1 MAASLSLVTL
11 VPLANGWPPQP
22 PSWQKCP
29 QFGEKEL
36 GSALLDVPST
46 NCLLCLMLISHPS
59 AEDCEDHDH
68 VRGKLLMLFRT
79 ASATTMPSR
88 PSSGG
93 CHHTGWMNP
102 TKNWLQHWLWSLV
115 PYFLQPHQGPS
126 IPGRFWCWPPPYKG
140 SLVGPPFWFN
150 ILVKHLLSSSS
161 ILFFYSVDHSDKDA
175 KMLDTDTSGCLWCQ
189 WHSSMYHSS

>member
-1 MAASLSLVTL
+1 MKILKHICRVLSAHTGPFQGLNMITTDCQNCINNFHFQFFDTIVYKKIYKSMAASLSLVTL

-93 CHHTGWMNP
+93 CHHTG
-102 TKNWLQHWLWSLV
+102 
-115 PYFLQPHQGPS
+115 
-126 IPGRFWCWPPPYKG
+126 
-140 SLVGPPFWFN
+140 
-150 ILVKHLLSSSS
+150 
-161 ILFFYSVDHSDKDA
+161 
-175 KMLDTDTSGCLWCQ
+175 
-189 WHSSMYHSS
+189 

>member
-59 AEDCEDHDH
+59 AEDCEDQDH
-68 VRGKLLMLFRT
+68 AQGKLLMLFTICR
-79 ASATTMPSR
+79 R
-88 PSSGG
+88 
-93 CHHTGWMNP
+93 
-102 TKNWLQHWLWSLV
+102 L
-115 PYFLQPHQGPS
+115 
-126 IPGRFWCWPPPYKG
+126 
-140 SLVGPPFWFN
+140 
-150 ILVKHLLSSSS
+150 
-161 ILFFYSVDHSDKDA
+161 
-175 KMLDTDTSGCLWCQ
+175 
-189 WHSSMYHSS
+189 